1 MAPGPDT
8 VGALRERRAAL
19 AGQIAQALRVDAPL
33 ADVQALHG
41 RLELIDGVL
50 AAAQAPRRASPWGR
64 QAVALAV
71 VAMLVTAAALVRMP
85 RVEFALE
92 VDAGAVQWTAA
103 QAGQLAGQNVAGDL
117 RAEGFERI
125 ESADA
130 ALLQS
135 AQDHGAAAFNLRA
148 ERLVLRSL
156 SYGSGAR
163 IDLQAGS
170 PALQLAVD
178 GAAHSVQL
186 EFGGTVQTS
195 FGGTPRQTRQVPV
208 VEWLRL
214 RADASPTE
222 LWFAR
227 KADPPLRWRGLP
239 ASSLR
244 FVERAQDGQGAVRL
258 ESALRHATLKLPA
271 TERELTLATGSALSL
286 DGLVLER
293 CELVVGDT
301 IVLAASGSARRIA
314 TSTGGFERSLSPSV
328 LEYLS
333 HNHGLGLLWS
343 AAGLLW
349 GLSAGLRKLWGAA
362 W

>member
-8 VGALRERRAAL
+8 LSALRERRAAL
-19 AGQIAQALRVDAPL
+19 AEQFAQALRADAPL
-33 ADVQALHG
+33 ADAQALHG

-50 AAAQAPRRASPWGR
+50 AAAQPPRRTSPWGR

-71 VAMLVTAAALVRMP
+71 VALLVTAAAWVRMP

-92 VDAGAVQWTAA
+92 VETGAVQWAAA
-103 QAGQLAGQNVAGDL
+103 QAGQLAGQSVAGDL
-117 RAEGFERI
+117 RAEGFDRL

-135 AQDHGAAAFNLRA
+135 AQDNGAAAFSLRA
-148 ERLVLRSL
+148 ERLALRSL

-163 IDLQAGS
+163 IDLQTNS
-170 PALQLAVD
+170 PALRLAVD
-178 GAAHSVQL
+178 GAAHSVQM

-195 FGGTPRQTRQVPV
+195 FGGAPRQTVQVPV

-214 RADASPTE
+214 RAEASPTE

-227 KADPPLRWRGLP
+227 RAEQPLRWRGLP

-244 FVERAQDGQGAVRL
+244 FVERAQDGAGPVRL
-258 ESALRHATLKLPA
+258 ESALRRATLKLPA
-271 TERELTLATGSALSL
+271 TERELKLSTGSGLSL

-293 CELVVGDT
+293 CEFVVGDT
-301 IVLAASGSARRIA
+301 IVLTASGSARRIA

-333 HNHGLGLLWS
+333 HNHGLGLFWS